1 MGNNPD
7 QYRDRLPLPIFL
19 FRLAPQK
26 GFPFKSGRKSSFLN
40 KSSKSQTFLLYLVKY
55 LRMKKFTLLLLL
67 FSQLVFAQFTD
78 INIVK
83 EIHAKNKGLVVSAHP
98 LASEAG
104 AKMMKMG
111 GNAYDAVIA
120 TQLALA
126 VVYPQ
131 AGNIGGG
138 GFLVGVKNNGEKF
151 TIDFRETAPEKASKD
166 MYLDKKGNANTD
178 LSQNGRLAVGIP
190 GSVAGYF
197 ATLKYAKLP
206 MEKLIQ
212 PAIDLAEQGFSIT
225 EREANLLNH
234 QMQFFDQHN
243 TNKTVF
249 QKTAPWKQG
258 DILVQKELAAT
269 LKLIQK
275 EGAKGFYEGK
285 TAELLVAEMKR
296 GNGIITLNDLKNYKV
311 IERKP
316 LAFNYKGNEVV
327 SMPLPSSGGIL
338 LTQMLKMASFENLE
352 KYPQNS
358 TQAVQIMVEAERR
371 AFADRAEYMGDP
383 EFIQDQTARLISE
396 EYLKNR
402 WKSFNKNAATPSSEV
417 GKIIAQPKESTE
429 TTHISIVDKDGNA
442 VAVTTTL
449 NGLYGSKVVVSGA
462 GFFLNNEMDDFSV
475 KPGVPN
481 MFGAVGGEAN
491 SIKPGKRMLSS
502 MTPTIVLKNGK
513 PYIIVGTPGGTT
525 IPTSVFQSIVDVLDF
540 KLSPNMTINSPKFHH
555 QWLPETVMVEKN
567 FPESTI
573 SDLEKLK
580 YKIERISQLGRT
592 EMIVIDEKGNAVA
605 VADGRGDDS
614 VAVQ

>member
-1 MGNNPD
+1 MKK
-7 QYRDRLPLPIFL
+7 LFL
-19 FRLAPQK
+19 
-26 GFPFKSGRKSSFLN
+26 SFL
-40 KSSKSQTFLLYLVKY
+40 VI
-55 LRMKKFTLLLLL
+55 
-67 FSQLVFAQFTD
+67 SQLGFAQFTD

-83 EIHAKNKGLVVSAHP
+83 EIHTKNKGLVVSAHP

-104 AKMMKMG
+104 AKVLKMG

-120 TQLALA
+120 TQYALA

-151 TIDFRETAPEKASKD
+151 TIDFRETAPEKSSRD

-190 GSVAGYF
+190 GSVAGFY
-197 ATLKYAKLP
+197 ATLKHAKLP

-212 PAIDLAEQGFSIT
+212 PAIDLAEQGFAIT
-225 EREANLLNH
+225 PKEASLLNN
-234 QMQFFDQHN
+234 QMEFFNQHN
-243 TNKTVF
+243 KNKTVF
-249 QKTAPWKQG
+249 QKSTPWKQG
-258 DILVQKELAAT
+258 DLLIQKELAET

-275 EGAKGFYEGK
+275 NGAKGFYEGK
-285 TAELLVAEMKR
+285 TAQLIIDEMKR

-311 IERKP
+311 VERKP
-316 LAFNYKGNEVV
+316 ISFDYKGTEIV

-338 LTQMLKMASFENLE
+338 LAQMLKMSNFEKLE
-352 KYPQNS
+352 KYQQNS
-358 TQAVQIMVEAERR
+358 TPAVQIMVEAERR

-383 EFIQDQTARLISE
+383 GFIKDKTEMLISDD
-396 EYLKNR
+396 YLKNR
-402 WKSFNKNAATPSSEV
+402 WKSFTMNRATPSAEV
-417 GKIIAQPKESTE
+417 GKIIPQPKESTE
-429 TTHISIVDKDGNA
+429 TTHISIIDKDGNA

-491 SIKPGKRMLSS
+491 SIQPGKRMLSS
-502 MTPTIVLKNGK
+502 MTPTIVMKNSK

-525 IPTSVFQSIVDVLDF
+525 IPTSVYQSIVNIVDF
-540 KLSPNMTINSPKFHH
+540 KLSPNIAVNSPKFHQ
-555 QWLPETVMVEKN
+555 QWLPESVLVEKN

-573 SDLEKLK
+573 KDLEKNN
-580 YKIERISQLGRT
+580 YKIERTSQIGRT
-592 EMIVIDEKGNAVA
+592 ELIIIDENGNAIA

-614 VAVQ
+614 VAVE

>member
-1 MGNNPD
+1 
-7 QYRDRLPLPIFL
+7 
-19 FRLAPQK
+19 
-26 GFPFKSGRKSSFLN
+26 
-40 KSSKSQTFLLYLVKY
+40 
-55 LRMKKFTLLLLL
+55 MKKLLLSLVIISQ
-67 FSQLVFAQFTD
+67 FSFAQFTD

-83 EIHAKNKGLVVSAHP
+83 EIRTKDKGLVVSAHP

-104 AKMMKMG
+104 AKIMKMG

-120 TQLALA
+120 TQYALQ

-151 TIDFRETAPEKASKD
+151 TIDFRETAPEKSSRD
-166 MYLDKKGNANTD
+166 MYLDKKGKANTN

-190 GSVAGYF
+190 GSIAGFY
-197 ATLKYAKLP
+197 ATLKHGKLP

-212 PAIDLAEQGFSIT
+212 PAIDLAEQGFAIT
-225 EREANLLNH
+225 AKEANLLNNYKKSF
-234 QMQFFDQHN
+234 QEHN
-243 TNKTVF
+243 KNITVY
-249 QKTAPWKQG
+249 QKSSSWKQG
-258 DILVQKELAAT
+258 DLLIQKDLAET

-275 EGAKGFYEGK
+275 NGAKGFYEGK
-285 TAELLVAEMKR
+285 TAQLIVDEMKR
-296 GNGIITLNDLKNYKV
+296 GNGIITLNDLKSYKV

-316 LAFNYKGNEVV
+316 ISFNYKGTEIV

-338 LTQMLKMASFENLE
+338 LAQMLKMSSFENIE
-352 KYPQNS
+352 KYQQNS
-358 TQAVQIMVEAERR
+358 TAAVQIMVEAERR
-371 AFADRAEYMGDP
+371 SFADRAEYMGDP
-383 EFIQDQTARLISE
+383 DFIQDQTDMLISD

-402 WKSFNKNAATPSSEV
+402 WKSFTMNLATPSSAV
-417 GKIIAQPKESTE
+417 GKIIPRPKESTE
-429 TTHISIVDKDGNA
+429 TTHISIIDKEGNA

-462 GFFLNNEMDDFSV
+462 GFLLNNEMDDFSV

-491 SIKPGKRMLSS
+491 AIQPGKRMLSS
-502 MTPTIVLKNGK
+502 MTPTIVMKNSK

-525 IPTSVFQSIVDVLDF
+525 IPTAVYQSIVNIIDF
-540 KLSPNMTINSPKFHH
+540 KLSPNMAVNSPKFHH
-555 QWLPETVMVEKN
+555 QWLPETVLVEKN

-573 SDLEKLK
+573 KDLEKNN
-580 YKIERISQLGRT
+580 YIIERTSQIGRT
-592 EMIVIDEKGNAVA
+592 ELIIIDEEGNTVA

-614 VAVQ
+614 VAVE

>member
-1 MGNNPD
+1 
-7 QYRDRLPLPIFL
+7 
-19 FRLAPQK
+19 
-26 GFPFKSGRKSSFLN
+26 
-40 KSSKSQTFLLYLVKY
+40 
-55 LRMKKFTLLLLL
+55 MKKFTLLLLL

-225 EREANLLNH
+225 EREANLLNN

-249 QKTAPWKQG
+249 QKTTPWKQG
-258 DILVQKELAAT
+258 DILLQKELAAT

-338 LTQMLKMASFENLE
+338 LAQMLKMASFENLE
-352 KYPQNS
+352 NHAQNS